1 MAKHEFEAE
10 VSQLLQLIIHSLY
23 SNPEIFLRELISNS
37 SDALDKLKHL
47 NLVDDKYK
55 DLDFD
60 PRIDV
65 EFDADSRTI
74 TVSDSGIGMS
84 EKDLTEQLGTI
95 ARSGTKAFM
104 EKLSGDENTD
114 SNLIGQFGVGFYSAF
129 MVADFVEVTTKKAME
144 DKAWRW
150 SSNGKGDYEIAESER
165 EGHGT
170 SIELRLN
177 EEGREHANRFG
188 LQAIIKKYSN
198 HISHPILLHYTET
211 RSEGEGDDK
220 KEIKEDKEE
229 QINDG
234 GALWRRPKRDLSDED
249 YNGFFKSLSND
260 PEDPMLTVHSQA
272 EGTLEYTTLFFVPRK
287 APPDLYYADYRS
299 NVRLL
304 VKRVFITDDNKELM
318 PTWLRFV
325 HGIIDSEDLP
335 LNVSREILQQNPVMD
350 RIRTSSVKKLIEEFE
365 KLAEDKEKYTEFW
378 KEFGRPVK
386 EGLYQ
391 DWPNR
396 ERLLELVR
404 FKSTADEGL
413 TSLAEYKERMNEGQ
427 ESIYYL
433 TGSKEQNLRNSPL
446 LETYKKKNIEVLL
459 MDDEIDDIV
468 IPSVGKYGD
477 LTLKS
482 VQLSDATEDIE
493 SEEEKKAAEELK
505 PLLERV
511 KEVLSDSVRDVRAS
525 TRLSD
530 SPSCI
535 VLDANDPTTQ
545 MRGFM
550 KSMGQDMPDTKP
562 ILEINPGHSIV
573 EKLNDTTDDLFFED
587 VSKLLL
593 EQAMLLEGME
603 LTDTTGFVKR
613 LNDVLGKAL

>member
-23 SNPEIFLRELISNS
+23 S
-37 SDALDKLKHL
+37 K

-55 DLDFD
+55 DLNFD

-74 TVSDSGIGMS
+74 TISDSGIGMN

-104 EKLSGDENTD
+104 EKISGDKNSD

-150 SSNGKGDYEIAESER
+150 SSNGKGDYEITESER

-177 EEGREHANRFG
+177 EDGRERANRFG

-198 HISHPILLHYTET
+198 HISHPIFLHYTET

-234 GALWRRPKRDLSDED
+234 GAMWRRPKRDLSEED
-249 YNGFFKSLSND
+249 YNEFFKSLSND
-260 PEDPMLTVHSQA
+260 PEDPMLTLHSQA
-272 EGTLEYTTLFFVPRK
+272 EGTLEYTTLFFVPKK
-287 APPDLYYADYRS
+287 APPDMYYADYRS

-335 LNVSREILQQNPVMD
+335 LNVSREILQKNPVMD
-350 RIRTSSVKKLIEEFE
+350 RIRTASVKKLIEEFE

-391 DWPNR
+391 DWANR

-433 TGSKEQNLRNSPL
+433 AGSKEQNLRNSPL
-446 LETYKKKNIEVLL
+446 LETYKKKKIEVLL

-511 KEVLSDSVRDVRAS
+511 KKVLSDSVRDVRAS

-573 EKLNDTTDDLFFED
+573 EKLNDTTDDLFFEN